1 MLMCDVGNIQAAQGW
16 EMRKA
21 MGWDSTLSLHGIRIQ
36 ELAGGDCPY
45 KCSAHCLITR
55 DLVTH
60 KQQSNSSF
68 EKRYLVL
75 YVVYASEKRRHES
88 SILNGKEGARSN
100 KKLREHG
107 AKVRKDEMGSNF
119 NSDFCC
125 RL

>member
-1 MLMCDVGNIQAAQGW
+1 
-16 EMRKA
+16 MRNEKGDGA
-21 MGWDSTLSLHGIRIQ
+21 GALSLHGVLIQ

-45 KCSAHCLITR
+45 KCFGHCLITQ
-55 DLVTH
+55 DLDT
-60 KQQSNSSF
+60 QQSNSSF

-88 SILNGKEGARSN
+88 SILNGREGGRS
-100 KKLREHG
+100 KKKQREHG
-107 AKVRKDEMGSNF
+107 AKVREDEMGSNF